1 MKFAVGYQL
10 PDEGEEPFVDI
21 VRDCR
26 EHIEEVYF
34 PWLDMP
40 SGRSPM
46 TSQNGLVDW
55 EGQKRL
61 EADLKTLRK
70 MGINLDL
77 LLNASCY
84 GRLGFSRYLSN
95 YVCSIIA
102 HLQDLVGLDAVTT
115 MSPMIASAVKQH
127 FPKVD
132 VRASVNMRLGT
143 VKAFQYVAHLF
154 DSFCMQREFNR
165 DLERVAELKKWCD
178 ANGKRLHMLANSG
191 CLNFCSVQAFHDNLV
206 AHETEVSETINVEE
220 RSPAMCWAFYGDRAN
235 WVSFLQNSWVRPE
248 DVSNYAPWF
257 SVMKLA
263 TRMHANPR
271 RVIEAYARGRFAGN
285 LPDLLEPG
293 HGPVFAPYVIDNSKF
308 PSDWF
313 ARTSRCNKKCHECAY
328 CSAVLK
334 QVLVR
339 CDSVFCAWAGRTA
352 GLKAGRLARPM
363 RKKQ

>member
-1 MKFAVGYQL
+1 VKFALGYQL
-10 PDEGEEPFVDI
+10 PEEGEDPFVEI
-21 VRDCR
+21 VRDHR

-46 TSQNGLVDW
+46 TSQNGIVDW
-55 EGQKRL
+55 QGQQQL
-61 EADLKTLRK
+61 EADLRALRK
-70 MGINLDL
+70 MGVKLDL

-84 GRLGFSRYLSN
+84 GRLGFSRYLAN

-102 HLQDLVGLDAVTT
+102 HLQDLVALDAVTT
-115 MSPMIASAVKQH
+115 MSPMIASAVKHH

-143 VKAFQYVAHLF
+143 VKALQYVAHIF

-165 DLERVAELKKWCD
+165 DLARVAALKAWCD
-178 ANGKRLHMLANSG
+178 AHGKRLHMLANSG

-248 DVSNYAPWF
+248 DVSNYAPYF

-313 ARTSRCNKKCHECAY
+313 ARTTRCNKKCHECAY

-339 CDSVFCAWAGRTA
+339 FDSVFCAWAGRTA